1 MHVYYTADY
10 WKFPGREKE
19 DNVKLGIFKT
29 DSHGVN
35 KGH

>member
-1 MHVYYTADY
+1 MYITQQTIEN
-10 WKFPGREKE
+10 FPDGRKK